1 MDTTS
6 ICYQNAPWPETF
18 DAVPCRAGYGLSAMV
33 QGALANFPLPE
44 GMPSLVPVNCDH
56 PMAAACIE
64 GCTGGAIG
72 CGGCGANNA
81 MNVALQIG
89 PYTGM
94 TPEEA
99 QTASWA
105 TVCPQK
111 CGNPNAELAEGEN
124 ACDTSCIPFIGCFN
138 CD

>member
-1 MDTTS
+1 V
-6 ICYQNAPWPETF
+6 EL
-18 DAVPCRAGYGLSAMV
+18 GG
-33 QGALANFPLPE
+33 LPE
-44 GMPSLVPVNCDH
+44 GVPPLVPIDCTH
-56 PMAAACIE
+56 PVAAACID